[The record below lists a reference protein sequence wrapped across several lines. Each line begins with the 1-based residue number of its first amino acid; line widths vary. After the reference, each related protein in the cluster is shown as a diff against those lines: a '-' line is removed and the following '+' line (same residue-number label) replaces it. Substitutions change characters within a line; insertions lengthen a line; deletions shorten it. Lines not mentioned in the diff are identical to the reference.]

1 MNPKRMIFFGLVM
14 ALLMFAL
21 SEMFNWLLVDLF
33 GGEKLWH
40 LSPALAGFLI
50 GIFQAA
56 MVQMIRQKRQ
66 EMLGGQPAQNKPAEN
81 K

>member
-21 SEMFNWLLVDLF
+21 SEMFNWILVDLF

-40 LSPALAGFLI
+40 LSPVLAGFLI
-50 GIFQAA
+50 GVFQAA

-66 EMLGGQPAQNKPAEN
+66 EMLGGQPAENKPD